1 MSKKKG
7 VDGSRVLAYTAG
19 IATEEPMERQF
30 TIVINDSQRNRLM
43 RALDSF
49 DRTSP
54 PATYDD
60 IMLLADMLRYAET
73 DAINNFTM

>member
-1 MSKKKG
+1 
-7 VDGSRVLAYTAG
+7 
-19 IATEEPMERQF
+19 MERQF